1 MEDTRKQKNMQESQ
15 IRTEQQ
21 DAAVKY
27 CGLSFIFHL
36 QLACVTS
43 AG

>member
-1 MEDTRKQKNMQESQ
+1 MEDARKQKNIQESL
-15 IRTEQQ
+15 ICTEQQ
-21 DAAVKY
+21 DAAIQY

-36 QLACVTS
+36 ELACVTS